1 MGRRLAI
8 AGVGLAAVALVLTL
22 VLWSGRAEVP
32 EPFSVPEAGA
42 APSSASP
49 SPADVELYG
58 PRIELPGGLLLKQ
71 LGKVAEDRRDNSPA
85 SWTIR
90 TVVDRIEVDPV
101 CDYSPTA
108 RPHRLVL
115 TVRVET
121 SPIYDPTRDRSGPQ
135 FYAWST
141 IGPDGV
147 SEGGPTSS
155 LPCRAAGEQLPAELR
170 PAAKYRGQVTVET
183 ANPAGQLVLDNSWV
197 WNYPT
202 G

>member
-22 VLWSGRAEVP
+22 VLWPGRAEVP
-32 EPFSVPEAGA
+32 EPFSVPEAGP

-49 SPADVELYG
+49 NPADVELYG
-58 PRIELPGGLLLKQ
+58 PRVELPGGMLLKQ
-71 LGKVAEDRRDNSPA
+71 LGKVAELRREEPGEP
-85 SWTIR
+85 WTIR
-90 TVVDRIEVDPV
+90 TVIDRIEVNPP
-101 CDYSPTA
+101 CDYGPLN

-115 TVRVET
+115 TLRVET
-121 SPIYDPTRDRSGPQ
+121 SPIYNPGRDGAGPQ
-135 FYAWST
+135 YYEWST

-147 SEGGPTSS
+147 SEAGPTTSQ
-155 LPCRAAGEQLPAELR
+155 PCRAAAEQLPAELR